1 MIAAPIATLAKVSP
15 KNPNIM
21 ISGTGKR
28 SEASARAPMP
38 PTSHARSSATVSQ
51 PASIPARPWRI
62 R

>member
-21 ISGTGKR
+21 SSGTGKR
-28 SEASARAPMP
+28 SEASASVPMP
-38 PTSHARSSATVSQ
+38 PMSHARSTATVSQ
-51 PASIPARPWRI
+51 PATTPARPWRI